1 MARNVVATCCTVA
14 AAGLRGLGLN
24 SSLAQSIAELTCP
37 TWVNCGIEGV
47 AWKYSRI
54 IRHLRKPSISKV
66 LMWFEMEKMTK
77 RLSKQF
83 KHYIMESAYFESRL
97 FPEKDKQNDT

>member
-47 AWKYSRI
+47 A
-54 IRHLRKPSISKV
+54 
-66 LMWFEMEKMTK
+66 
-77 RLSKQF
+77 
-83 KHYIMESAYFESRL
+83 
-97 FPEKDKQNDT
+97 